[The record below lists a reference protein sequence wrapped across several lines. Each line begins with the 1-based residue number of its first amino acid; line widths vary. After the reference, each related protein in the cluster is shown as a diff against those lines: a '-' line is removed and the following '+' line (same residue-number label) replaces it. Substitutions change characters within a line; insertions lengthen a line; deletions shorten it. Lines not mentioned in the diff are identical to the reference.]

1 MLSCLLP
8 TQMYHRTQARIP
20 LEYPLTPGVSNMG
33 IRGFLSKKSPRPLV
47 VRSLP
52 ALLEAGS
59 TRQLLESHV
68 CDPSSPLF
76 DPAHDAYY
84 ITDTPSSPKS
94 NGFGLVPALPSP
106 TPEEL
111 GPAAVKQLMTWGTL
125 DATPRIISLD
135 DPTDVPEPSTPF
147 HIAGPSSRER
157 ISHKLSAN
165 ASKSLR
171 AKAILLGGGKTP
183 GTSRRSLDRT
193 RGDMGPPTWT
203 PKRADAMGNLTPAAK
218 RLLNRT
224 MASRRSEAMEK
235 TSNWQGGSSGKE
247 KDLSKIR
254 WTPTPG
260 R

>member
-1 MLSCLLP
+1 
-8 TQMYHRTQARIP
+8 MYVTRAP
-20 LEYPLTPGVSNMG
+20 P
-33 IRGFLSKKSPRPLV
+33 FLSPTHDTCITDK
-47 VRSLP
+47 
-52 ALLEAGS
+52 
-59 TRQLLESHV
+59 
-68 CDPSSPLF
+68 PSSPEN
-76 DPAHDAYY
+76 
-84 ITDTPSSPKS
+84 
-94 NGFGLVPALPSP
+94 NGFGLVPAMPSP

-111 GPAAVKQLMTWGTL
+111 GPAAVKELMTWGTL
-125 DATPRIISLD
+125 DATPRIISSD
-135 DPTDVPEPSTPF
+135 DPADVPEPSTPF
-147 HIAGPSSRER
+147 RIAGPSSRER

-171 AKAILLGGGKTP
+171 AKAILLGGGKMP
-183 GTSRRSLDRT
+183 GMPRTSLERT

-203 PKRADAMGNLTPAAK
+203 PKRAEAVGNLTPAAK

-235 TSNWQGGSSGKE
+235 TSNWQGGSSAKE

>member
-1 MLSCLLP
+1 METRGYPSKKNPCLPVIQSLLV
-8 TQMYHRTQARIP
+8 P
-20 LEYPLTPGVSNMG
+20 LEVGSM
-33 IRGFLSKKSPRPLV
+33 RQ
-47 VRSLP
+47 SL
-52 ALLEAGS
+52 EY
-59 TRQLLESHV
+59 HV
-68 CDPSSPLF
+68 CCPSSSPF
-76 DPAHDAYY
+76 TATHGVYFADK
-84 ITDTPSSPKS
+84 PSSPKD
-94 NGFGLVPALPSP
+94 NGFGLVPAMPSP

-125 DATPRIISLD
+125 DATPRIISSD
-135 DPTDVPEPSTPF
+135 DPADVPEPSTPF
-147 HIAGPSSRER
+147 RIAGPSSRER

-171 AKAILLGGGKTP
+171 AKAILLGGKTP
-183 GTSRRSLDRT
+183 GTSRKSLERT

-203 PKRADAMGNLTPAAK
+203 PKRAEAVGNLTPAAK

-224 MASRRSEAMEK
+224 MASRRSEVMEK
-235 TSNWQGGSSGKE
+235 ASNWQGGSSAKE

>member
-1 MLSCLLP
+1 MYVTRVPLP
-8 TQMYHRTQARIP
+8 FSPPTH
-20 LEYPLTPGVSNMG
+20 G
-33 IRGFLSKKSPRPLV
+33 IYV
-47 VRSLP
+47 
-52 ALLEAGS
+52 
-59 TRQLLESHV
+59 
-68 CDPSSPLF
+68 
-76 DPAHDAYY
+76 
-84 ITDTPSSPKS
+84 TDKPSSPKN
-94 NGFGLVPALPSP
+94 NGLGLVPAMPSP

-125 DATPRIISLD
+125 DATPRIICSD
-135 DPTDVPEPSTPF
+135 DPADVPEPSTPF
-147 HIAGPSSRER
+147 RIAGPSSRER

-171 AKAILLGGGKTP
+171 AKAILLGGGGKTP
-183 GTSRRSLDRT
+183 GISRTSVERT
-193 RGDMGPPTWT
+193 RGNMGPPTWT
-203 PKRADAMGNLTPAAK
+203 PKRTEAAGNLTPAAK

-235 TSNWQGGSSGKE
+235 TSNRQGDSSAKE

>member
-1 MLSCLLP
+1 M
-8 TQMYHRTQARIP
+8 
-20 LEYPLTPGVSNMG
+20 GV
-33 IRGFLSKKSPRPLV
+33 RGYLNKRSQRLQ
-47 VRSLP
+47 SLP
-52 ALLEAGS
+52 VLLEAGS
-59 TRQLLESHV
+59 MRQLPEYHV
-68 CDPSSPLF
+68 CDPSSPSFFFFFSFSLKIF
-76 DPAHDAYY
+76 
-84 ITDTPSSPKS
+84 ILTDKPSSPKN
-94 NGFGLVPALPSP
+94 NGFGLVPAMPSQ

-125 DATPRIISLD
+125 DATPRIISSD

-147 HIAGPSSRER
+147 RIAGPSSRER

-183 GTSRRSLDRT
+183 GTSRMPLERT
-193 RGDMGPPTWT
+193 RGNMGPPTWT
-203 PKRADAMGNLTPAAK
+203 PKRAEAGNLTPAAK
-218 RLLNRT
+218 RLLNKT

-235 TSNWQGGSSGKE
+235 TSNWQGGSSAKE